1 MLQLAGKVINLF
13 TVEGGTDK
21 DGKDYAE
28 RHKVQLMGSVLLQNG
43 DTKFDLL
50 DLTVP
55 NISDWSGLQNK
66 DITVQIGAFA
76 PEKNT
81 IVYFVPKG
89 VKPQLMGAS

>member
-1 MLQLAGKVINLF
+1 MLQLVGKVINVF

-21 DGKDYAE
+21 GGKEYAE
-28 RHKVQLMGSVLLQNG
+28 RHKVQLMGQVALQNG

-55 NISDWSGLQNK
+55 SLVEWLDLKNK

-76 PEKNT
+76 PEKNN

-89 VKPQLMGAS
+89 VKPQVLGV